1 MKTEPVKIINVT
13 NCPLSALDVH
23 PYGGLVG
30 GAHDGTIYH
39 WKLWNYDILFVF
51 KFYSI
56 LNNKN
61 YKI

>member
-39 WKLWNYDILFVF
+39 WKL
-51 KFYSI
+51 
-56 LNNKN
+56 
-61 YKI
+61 